1 MNVISTRDK
10 KERVS
15 ALQSVLQG
23 IAKNGGLFVPESFP
37 KLDMQEVEEKAQEGY
52 DALSAYV
59 LGLFF
64 DLPAEQLEQITK
76 DAYSGFDV
84 PEVVP
89 LHPLADNEYIM
100 ELTHGPTLAFKDMAL
115 QVLPRLTEAALDKT
129 KAKKNILI
137 LTATSGDTGKAA
149 LEGFKDVPRTAIC
162 VFYPEHGVAPMQRLQ
177 MVTQDGDNT
186 DVFGVEGNF
195 DDAQT
200 GVKRIFDDPHFK
212 QRTSRRGYTLSSAN
226 SINFGRLVPQ
236 IAYYVYSYAK
246 MREWNVVQEGETV
259 NFCVP
264 TGNFGNIL
272 AAYYAKQMGLPVNK
286 LICASNANNVLAEF
300 FNTGV
305 YDADRELQKT
315 MSPSM
320 DILISSNLERLLFEI
335 SGRNDDAVRLWMKE
349 LSARGRYSLDPV
361 FMKKFTD
368 LIWASWCTDTVAGQ
382 VLQEVYVGYGYLM
395 DPHTAV
401 AQAAFRK
408 YREETGD
415 MRTTITV
422 STANPYKFTRDVLY
436 AIMGIHVEDAF
447 EAARQLSWFTH
458 TAIPPQIAD
467 LESKPILHPD
477 SVPKDKMEDAVM
489 DFVKQLQARHAQ
501 AEAAEEKPDD
511 AAASP
516 EDAKE

>member
-10 KERVS
+10 KEKVS

-37 KLDMQEVEEKAQEGY
+37 KLDMKIVEEKAKEGY
-52 DALSAYV
+52 DALCAYV

-64 DLPAEQLEQITK
+64 DLPEEQLAQIAK
-76 DAYSGFDV
+76 SAYSSFDV
-84 PEVVP
+84 EEVVP
-89 LHPLADNEYIM
+89 LRPLADNEYIM

-115 QVLPRLTEAALDKT
+115 QVLPRLTEAALDKS
-129 KAKKNILI
+129 KSKKDILI

-149 LEGFKDVPRTAIC
+149 LEGFKDVPRTGIY
-162 VFYPEHGVAPMQRLQ
+162 VFYPENGVAPMQRLQ
-177 MVTQDGDNT
+177 MVTQEGANT
-186 DVFGVEGNF
+186 DVCGVQGNF

-200 GVKRIFDDPHFK
+200 GVKRMFADTSFK
-212 QRTSRRGYTLSSAN
+212 RRTSGRGYTLSSAN
-226 SINFGRLVPQ
+226 SINFGRLAPQ
-236 IAYYVYSYAK
+236 IAYYVWAYAK
-246 MREWNVVQEGETV
+246 MLEWGVVEKGEHV

-272 AAYYAKQMGLPVNK
+272 AAYYAMTMGIPVNK
-286 LICASNANNVLAEF
+286 LICASNANNVLTEF
-300 FNTGV
+300 FHTGI

-320 DILISSNLERLLFEI
+320 DILISSNLERLLFEL
-335 SGRNDDAVRLWMKE
+335 SGRDDNQVRLWMMK
-349 LSARGRYSLDPV
+349 LSARSRFAIPPEV
-361 FMKKFTD
+361 AEKFSR
-368 LIWASWCTDTVAGQ
+368 LIWASWCSDTVAGQ

-401 AQAAFRK
+401 AQAAFRQ

-415 MRTTITV
+415 MRPTITV

-436 AIMGIHVEDAF
+436 AIMGIHVENAF

-467 LESKPILHPD
+467 LESKPVLHPG
-477 SVPKDKMEDAVM
+477 SVPVDGMENAVM
-489 DFVKQLQARHAQ
+489 DFVKELQAKHA
-501 AEAAEEKPDD
+501 EDEKKAAD
-511 AAASP
+511 AP
-516 EDAKE
+516 QPAKED